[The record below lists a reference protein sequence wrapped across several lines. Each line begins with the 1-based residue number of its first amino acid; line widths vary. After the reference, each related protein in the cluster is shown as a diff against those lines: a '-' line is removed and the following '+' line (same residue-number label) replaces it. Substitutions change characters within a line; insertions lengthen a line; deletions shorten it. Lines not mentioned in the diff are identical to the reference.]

1 MIKTLLK
8 TIIICTIFIT
18 SIGVKAEVI
27 ALEDWFDLAGSS
39 SKGLTQSQFDD
50 SFYFAVA
57 QDVDFSTTDTYEVH
71 DGYHVASYREFYE
84 SVSLYKGLS
93 SGGYM
98 HNQDGW
104 SAYTSASGSSD
115 HTFFAFADMFD
126 SSRSNKA
133 LHAGLSSG
141 DYEHP
146 DTAPYFE
153 LWGKNLT
160 NENKSKFAG
169 LMLKKEKKVA
179 SMNFFIVPE
188 PSTLAIFALGMMGLA
203 ARRFKKKS

>member
-18 SIGVKAEVI
+18 STGVKAGVI
-27 ALEDWFDLAGSS
+27 ALEDWFDPLGSS
-39 SKGLTQSQFDD
+39 SNGLTQSQFNKK
-50 SFYFAVA
+50 FYFAVA
-57 QDVDFSTTDTYEVH
+57 QDVDFSTTDTYEVAE
-71 DGYHVASYREFYE
+71 GYRVASYMEFDLLM
-84 SVSLYKGLS
+84 SVYDGELS
-93 SGGYM
+93 GTYM
-98 HNQDGW
+98 FSQDGW
-104 SAYTSASGSSD
+104 DGYTSASGSTY

-133 LHAGLSSG
+133 LHAGSLSGNYSKSRV
-141 DYEHP
+141 ES
-146 DTAPYFE
+146 
-153 LWGKNLT
+153 WGNDLT

-169 LMLKKEKKVA
+169 LMLIKEKKVA